1 MIRFRAAKAREEL
14 ILLKYKSARPYTF
27 IILLKEIEMSVYE
40 LLYVVWQIKFYR
52 KQVLLVQVV
61 FVLQKMPLRFSL
73 IKFK

>member
-1 MIRFRAAKAREEL
+1 MTQFRAAKAREEL
-14 ILLKYKSARPYTF
+14 ILLKYKSARPYSF
-27 IILLKEIEMSVYE
+27 IILLDEIGMSVYE
-40 LLYVVWQIKFYR
+40 LLHVVWQIKFYR